1 LSSAEEAVV
10 VAALC
15 ELADGRGGL
24 LAEAAGVLGSAHDGE
39 LDEPLPRQAAWLGA
53 GLPRPIRF

>member
-1 LSSAEEAVV
+1 

-24 LAEAAGVLGSAHDGE
+24 LAEAAGVLGSAHEGE
-39 LDEPLPRQAAWLGA
+39 LDESLPRQAAWLGV